1 MQVIYFSLY
10 FLMGESKQQQHVL
23 GTMLPSPLSLVG
35 KAGEEDESLCSSSH
49 PCPFSRRVP
58 LLPISS
64 SALPPV
70 ALLQGRA
77 RLASSAGEGTA
88 LPLSPPTPCLLGIS
102 QVAAAGLGAI
112 TLLNSALSK
121 SEEKVHKVSLKRRI
135 IFFLTSGKASEEHME
150 EAV

>member
-1 MQVIYFSLY
+1 MS
-10 FLMGESKQQQHVL
+10 
-23 GTMLPSPLSLVG
+23 PSVPHLI
-35 KAGEEDESLCSSSH
+35 H
-49 PCPFSRRVP
+49 VP

-112 TLLNSALSK
+112 TLLSK